1 MFAMLFRHAKLILV
15 WGVLVA
21 ILSAAVSLLF
31 PWQYS
36 AQSQV
41 LIISRDRSGVDPYT
55 QSKAAERIGENLA
68 QVMQTDD
75 FKNKVLASPTASFD
89 KTRWTSLTDR
99 KQKKQWQKDVAGQ
112 MVYGTSLMNITVYST
127 KEDVLPLATTI
138 TETLTTAGWEYVG
151 GDVAIKTVNQPIVS
165 AWITRPNILFNG
177 LLGFLAG
184 VVLSCVWVIKYRR
197 HLFGF

>member
-1 MFAMLFRHAKLILV
+1 MFAMLFRHIKLILV
-15 WGVLVA
+15 WGLFVGL
-21 ILSAAVSLLF
+21 LSAGVSIIF

-36 AQSQV
+36 AESQV

-75 FKNKVLASPTASFD
+75 FRNKVMNSPSASFD
-89 KTRWTSLTDR
+89 KTRWTDLTDR
-99 KQKKQWQKDVAGQ
+99 KQIKKWQKDVVGQ
-112 MVYGTSLMNITVYST
+112 MLYGTSLMKVTVYST
-127 KEDVLPLATTI
+127 KNDVLALASAI
-138 TETLTTAGWEYVG
+138 TETLTTHGWEYVG

-165 AWITRPNILFNG
+165 QWIAKPNISLNS

-184 VVLSCVWVIKYRR
+184 VILSSAWVVKYKR

>member
-1 MFAMLFRHAKLILV
+1 MFAMLLRHTKLILV
-15 WGVLVA
+15 WGILIA

-36 AQSQV
+36 AESQV

-75 FKNKVLASPTASFD
+75 FKAKVMEMPSATFD
-89 KTRWTSLTDR
+89 KTRWSNLTDR
-99 KQKKQWQKDVAGQ
+99 KQKKQWQKDVVGQ
-112 MVYGTSLMNITVYST
+112 MLYGTSLMKITVYSNQN
-127 KEDVLPLATTI
+127 DVLPLASAV
-138 TETLTTAGWEYVG
+138 TETLTTHGWEYVG

-165 AWITRPNILFNG
+165 QWITRPNIILNG
-177 LLGFLAG
+177 VLGFLAG
-184 VVLSCVWVIKYRR
+184 IVLSSAWVIKYKR
-197 HLFGF
+197 HMFGL

>member
-1 MFAMLFRHAKLILV
+1 MFEMLFRHTKLIFV
-15 WGVLVA
+15 WGVLIA

-68 QVMQTDD
+68 QVMQTED
-75 FKNKVLASPTASFD
+75 FRNKVMERPTADFD
-89 KTRWTSLTDR
+89 KTRWSNLSDR
-99 KQKKQWQKDVAGQ
+99 KQVKQWQRDVTGQ
-112 MVYGTSLMNITVYST
+112 MLYGTSLMTVTVYST
-127 KEDVLPLATTI
+127 KDDVLSLAAAV
-138 TETLTTAGWEYVG
+138 TETLTTHGWEYIG
-151 GDVAIKTVNQPIVS
+151 GDVAIKTVSQPIVS
-165 AWITRPNILFNG
+165 QWIAKPNILLNG
-177 LLGFLAG
+177 VLGFLAG
-184 VVLSCVWVIKYRR
+184 VFLSSAWVIKYKR

>member
-1 MFAMLFRHAKLILV
+1 MFAMLFRHIKLILV
-15 WGVLVA
+15 WGVFIAL
-21 ILSAAVSLLF
+21 LSTGVSILF

-36 AQSQV
+36 AESQV

-75 FKNKVLASPTASFD
+75 FRNKVMNSPSASFD
-89 KTRWTSLTDR
+89 KTRWTDLTDR
-99 KQKKQWQKDVAGQ
+99 KQIKKWQKDVVGQ
-112 MVYGTSLMNITVYST
+112 MLYGTSLMKVTVYST
-127 KEDVLPLATTI
+127 KNDVLALASAI
-138 TETLTTAGWEYVG
+138 TETLTAHGWEYVG

-165 AWITRPNILFNG
+165 QWIAKPNILLNG

-184 VVLSCVWVIKYRR
+184 VILSSSWVVKYKR

>member
-1 MFAMLFRHAKLILV
+1 MFEMLFRHTKLILV
-15 WGVLVA
+15 WGVLIA

-36 AQSQV
+36 AESQV

-75 FKNKVLASPTASFD
+75 FRSKVMESPSATFD
-89 KTRWTSLTDR
+89 KNRWINLTPR
-99 KQKKQWQKDVAGQ
+99 KQIKQWQKDVVGQ
-112 MVYGTSLMNITVYST
+112 MMYGTSLMKITVYSS
-127 KEDVLPLATTI
+127 KDDVLPLASTV
-138 TETLTTAGWEYVG
+138 TETLTAHGWEYVG

-165 AWITRPNILFNG
+165 QWITKPNILLNG

-184 VVLSCVWVIKYRR
+184 MILSSAWVIRYKR

>member
-1 MFAMLFRHAKLILV
+1 MFAMLFHHAKLILV
-15 WGVLVA
+15 WGVFIAL
-21 ILSAAVSLLF
+21 LSAGVSLMF

-36 AQSQV
+36 AESQV

-75 FKNKVLASPTASFD
+75 FRNKVMNSPSASFD
-89 KTRWTSLTDR
+89 KTRWTDLTDR
-99 KQKKQWQKDVAGQ
+99 KQIKQWQKDVVGQ
-112 MVYGTSLMNITVYST
+112 MLYGTSLMKVTVYST
-127 KEDVLPLATTI
+127 KNDVLALASAI
-138 TETLTTAGWEYVG
+138 TETLTTHGWEYVG
-151 GDVAIKTVNQPIVS
+151 GDVALKTVNQPIVS
-165 AWITRPNILFNG
+165 QWIAKPNILLNS

-184 VVLSCVWVIKYRR
+184 VILSSAWVVKYKR

>member
-1 MFAMLFRHAKLILV
+1 MFAMLFRHIKLILV
-15 WGVLVA
+15 WGVFIAL
-21 ILSAAVSLLF
+21 LSAGVSILF

-36 AQSQV
+36 AESQV

-75 FKNKVLASPTASFD
+75 FRNKVMNSPSASFD
-89 KTRWTSLTDR
+89 KTRWTDLTDR
-99 KQKKQWQKDVAGQ
+99 KQIKKWQKDVVGQ
-112 MVYGTSLMNITVYST
+112 MLYGTSLMKVTVYST
-127 KEDVLPLATTI
+127 KNDVLALASAI
-138 TETLTTAGWEYVG
+138 TETLTAHGWEYVG

-165 AWITRPNILFNG
+165 QWIAKPNILLNG

-184 VVLSCVWVIKYRR
+184 VILSSAWVVKYKR